1 MSCLKYRAFQGL
13 SVSTKRMSIQGTL
26 AFVNPVLYVFITA
39 DSDQTVCYKLRLFSD
54 TYCVNIKVKN
64 A

>member
-26 AFVNPVLYVFITA
+26 AFVNPILYVVITA
-39 DSDQTVCYKLRLFSD
+39 DSDQTVYFQIRIVFISR
-54 TYCVNIKVKN
+54 
-64 A
+64 